1 MKQLLAKSY
10 KLFWIFIPLV
20 FMYGM
25 FNKDHLCV
33 LNIHDTYYA
42 IHDVDFAG
50 LIVIFYALFGVC
62 YWLID
67 FFNKKLINWM
77 TAYHVFIS
85 IFGLLF
91 LLIFYGIINDL
102 EFDYALKETLM
113 MLTFIAGA
121 ITITAQLLFPL
132 NLILSYFREKK

>member
-1 MKQLLAKSY
+1 MKRLLAKSY

-25 FNKDHLCV
+25 FNKDHLSMV
-33 LNIHDTYYA
+33 NIHSTYYA
-42 IHDVDFAG
+42 IRDQHFAG

-62 YWLID
+62 YWLMD
-67 FFNKKLINWM
+67 FFKKELINWM

-113 MLTFIAGA
+113 MLTMISAA
-121 ITITAQLLFPL
+121 ITIAAQLLFPL
-132 NLILSYFREKK
+132 NLILSYFRGKK